1 MAPVDPADDFPVLG
15 PSGEE
20 SQTLNRMGKELKKS
34 STAPPHPLVLV
45 LRHKYLQTPSETLF
59 HQFPDFFENV
69 QQVSAGIQK
78 EAFDKWQCK
87 QRELFVDLSQNMA
100 ALTLNTLTEIQ
111 QRELVRISEESN
123 SLVKGK
129 LEEVEAIKK
138 SCRDDVNY
146 IKDEMRELREDL
158 EAMNMKFHR
167 AFGVVM
173 KRWDGSRV
181 SCYGTVEAE
190 RTSRR
195 TLEGV
200 RLSLLHH
207 LCRLQS
213 RILLRCKFGVILHRI
228 HIMRPFEGLICM

>member
-1 MAPVDPADDFPVLG
+1 M
-15 PSGEE
+15 
-20 SQTLNRMGKELKKS
+20 
-34 STAPPHPLVLV
+34 LV

-181 SCYGTVEAE
+181 HAME
-190 RTSRR
+190 
-195 TLEGV
+195 
-200 RLSLLHH
+200 
-207 LCRLQS
+207 
-213 RILLRCKFGVILHRI
+213 LLRLKDEQENPGRRLAVPPAPPLPAAKSHTTE
-228 HIMRPFEGLICM
+228 M

>member
-1 MAPVDPADDFPVLG
+1 MTIRQTISLYWDHLERRVRLSV
-15 PSGEE
+15 E
-20 SQTLNRMGKELKKS
+20 SGKEQKKPS
-34 STAPPHPLVLV
+34 AADPSASAGATAQVPSDAIQNKV
-45 LRHKYLQTPSETLF
+45 HK
-59 HQFPDFFENV
+59 FPNYFENV

-111 QRELVRISEESN
+111 QRELVRIADESN

-129 LEEVEAIKK
+129 LEEAEAVKIA
-138 SCRDDVNY
+138 CRDDVNY

-173 KRWDGSRV
+173 KRWDGSRAT
-181 SCYGTVEAE
+181 CYRTAEVEG
-190 RTSRR
+190 RSRR

-200 RLSLLHH
+200 RLSLSAPPVPATKSHTTE
-207 LCRLQS
+207 
-213 RILLRCKFGVILHRI
+213 
-228 HIMRPFEGLICM
+228 M